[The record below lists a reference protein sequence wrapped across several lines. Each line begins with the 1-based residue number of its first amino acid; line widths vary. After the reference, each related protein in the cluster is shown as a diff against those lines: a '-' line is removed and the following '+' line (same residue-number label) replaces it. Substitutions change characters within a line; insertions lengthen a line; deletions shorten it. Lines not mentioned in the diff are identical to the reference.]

1 MYIFLFRFLLRK
13 VLHYQSQG
21 EGGVPIT
28 KTTPPTPVIK
38 VKEEPEIQPKAKPK
52 KKTDKKRPPTT
63 KQILGM

>member
-1 MYIFLFRFLLRK
+1 LRK

-21 EGGVPIT
+21 EGGVTIN